1 MCGTWS
7 CVFVCPE
14 METGCVFPEIYLP
27 VCDETM
33 SYTTAQPAGH
43 GDVIN
48 VGRLFGV
55 RALGLNGIWSAD

>member
-1 MCGTWS
+1 
-7 CVFVCPE
+7 
-14 METGCVFPEIYLP
+14 
-27 VCDETM
+27 M

-55 RALGLNGIWSAD
+55 RRARWA